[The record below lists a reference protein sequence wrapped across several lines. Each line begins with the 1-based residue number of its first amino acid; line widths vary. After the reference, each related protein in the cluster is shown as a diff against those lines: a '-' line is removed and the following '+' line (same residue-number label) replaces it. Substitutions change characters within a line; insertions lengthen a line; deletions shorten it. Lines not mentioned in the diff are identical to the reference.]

1 MSFLS
6 TIRSAGLWN
15 SISNSK
21 KMTFWLCWGII
32 LLLLMVVPLQSCD
45 RSPNQ
50 TISHP
55 SPLSVRITMKLESNA
70 FTTKGL
76 IPAQYTCDGQN
87 ISPPLSWDAPPTGTQ
102 SLALIIDDPDAPGG
116 IFTHWVLYNLPSET
130 RQLSPAVPT
139 QAALGNGVLQGKN
152 DFGNLGY
159 GGPCPPRGTHR
170 YFFKLY
176 ALDQPLKLASGATK
190 EQLVTAMD
198 GHILAAAELIG
209 SYTRQN

>member
-1 MSFLS
+1 
-6 TIRSAGLWN
+6 
-15 SISNSK
+15 
-21 KMTFWLCWGII
+21 
-32 LLLLMVVPLQSCD
+32 
-45 RSPNQ
+45 
-50 TISHP
+50 
-55 SPLSVRITMKLESNA
+55 MKLESNA